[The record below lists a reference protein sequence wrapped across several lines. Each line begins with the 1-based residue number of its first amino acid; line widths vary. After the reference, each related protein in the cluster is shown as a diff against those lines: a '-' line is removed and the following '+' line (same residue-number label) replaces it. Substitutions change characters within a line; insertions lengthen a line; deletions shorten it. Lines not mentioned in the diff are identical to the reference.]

1 MLSPFVVWSNV
12 AHGLRAIVVVIEQGA
27 YRGKIPM
34 SSYTQYALMHIPAS
48 TNIGISFG
56 AADVQITPKHIAAAA
71 RLIRA
76 YRTTASQSKGVFET
90 AGVDLWT
97 SITNKSLHQVQE
109 FILNDDA
116 EQLAAYLTQLGNQT
130 TWFGGITTGVDGYS
144 IWYRQDHAAIAF
156 QYFDNLLCLAEALGV
171 LPFEAPE
178 QRESGNWGKNV
189 QLDPNLVAEALS
201 DHLRIDI
208 IPPQG
213 IIPVVG
219 LKLEDGILHY
229 RHINALYMAARIRD
243 LTRPLDRICEYGGGL
258 GLVAFYLHRMG
269 WRDVTLFDLPV
280 INILSGFFLIG
291 ALGDEAV
298 CLEGETLRRGAIK
311 IRAYWNCVDT
321 PRRYFRL
328 SANQDSF
335 PEISV
340 DIVKH
345 YLQQIERHTSEYFLH
360 INQEVQHSITDTV
373 RHLNVPGLIAAQ
385 TKMQRIYRGPY
396 WVRRGYAEEL
406 YRMQPGL
413 LRKVF
418 RM

>member
-1 MLSPFVVWSNV
+1 
-12 AHGLRAIVVVIEQGA
+12 
-27 YRGKIPM
+27 M
-34 SSYTQYALMHIPAS
+34 SSYSQYALMHEPA
-48 TNIGISFG
+48 NAHAGVSF
-56 AADVQITPKHIAAAA
+56 ATADVQVSPRHIAIAA
-71 RLIRA
+71 RLMRA
-76 YRTTASQSKGVFET
+76 YRTTASQSKGVFES

-97 SITNKSLHQVQE
+97 SIADKSLRQAHQI
-109 FILNDDA
+109 ILSDNA
-116 EQLAAYLTQLGNQT
+116 EQLAQYLTRLGNHT

-144 IWYRQDHAAIAF
+144 EWYDEDRAAIAF

-178 QRESGNWGKNV
+178 QRKAGNWGKNV

-208 IPPQG
+208 IPPQD

-243 LTRPLDRICEYGGGL
+243 LTRPLDPICEYGGGL

-269 WRDVTLFDLPV
+269 WRDATLFDLPITNV
-280 INILSGFFLIG
+280 MSGFFLIG

-298 CLEGETLRRGAIK
+298 CLEGETPRRGAIK
-311 IRAYWNCVDT
+311 IRAYWNCLDT
-321 PRRYFRL
+321 PRRHFRL

-335 PEISV
+335 PEISA
-340 DIVKH
+340 DIVKL
-345 YLQQIERHTSEYFLH
+345 YLKQIERHTSEYFLH
-360 INQEVQHSITDTV
+360 INQEVQQSISDTI
-373 RHLNVPGLIAAQ
+373 RLLGVPGLIAAE
-385 TKMQRIYRGPY
+385 TTMQRIYRGPY
-396 WVRRGYAEEL
+396 WLRRGYAEEL

-413 LRKVF
+413 LRKIF
-418 RM
+418 R